1 MLIAG
6 QSFYLYAYMKLFDY
20 KTCTHIDDHKA
31 TIGLDNYFV
40 KAI

>member
-1 MLIAG
+1 MLVAG
-6 QSFYLYAYMKLFDY
+6 QSFYLYDYMKLFDY
-20 KTCTHIDDHKA
+20 KTCTDIDDHKA